1 MQGEQTSFKPNWASP
16 PGETIKDLLAERDIT
31 VASFAEN
38 MSMSEEDVILLLNGK
53 TNLNNEIAFKL
64 GYFFNIP
71 SLFWL
76 CREEQYQSSLVRIT
90 ENNTKA
96 QAMENDANAVAVPH
110 SFEYD
115 EWAQLADDFAKS
127 LTNQIRNAGSD
138 DS

>member
-1 MQGEQTSFKPNWASP
+1 MHSEETFFKPNWASP

-38 MSMSEEDVILLLNGK
+38 ISMSEENAILLLNGEI
-53 TNLNNEIAFKL
+53 NINNEIAFKL
-64 GYFFNIP
+64 GCFFNIP

-76 CREEQYQSSLVRIT
+76 SREEQYQSSLIRIT
-90 ENNTKA
+90 ENNTKQ
-96 QAMENDANAVAVPH
+96 QAMESNANAVAVPH
-110 SFEYD
+110 SFKYN

-127 LTNQIRNAGSD
+127 LTNQIRNPDAT